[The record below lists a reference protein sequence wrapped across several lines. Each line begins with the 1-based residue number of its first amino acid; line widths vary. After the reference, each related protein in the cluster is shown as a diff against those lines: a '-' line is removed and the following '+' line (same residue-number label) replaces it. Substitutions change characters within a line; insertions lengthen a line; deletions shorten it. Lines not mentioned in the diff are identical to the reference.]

1 MTCTLNGTPCAIRCE
16 FVIATR
22 AACRSREPLRDG
34 PWRCHPSGRPDT
46 RSPVHPGTRA
56 MHDVISSEILSGG
69 QAWSRVLTR
78 HQALTL
84 TDPSG
89 NASVALFAFR
99 AAAPVE
105 RYNMPDTLK
114 AQHTAFLTAG
124 RILMSDMGHVLL
136 SLTHDTCGWHDP
148 ISGHGDA
155 ADALRAFG
163 PSTYQQQ
170 RNAMV
175 RNTRDNV
182 LIEFGKHELGV
193 RDLHANVNLFTKI
206 IVNDDGRLQFIHGH
220 PPSASVTL
228 RAEVA
233 TLVVMS
239 NTPHPLDPSTTYAP
253 PAIELRITAVPPP
266 TADDACRISR
276 PENARAFI
284 RTETLP

>member
-1 MTCTLNGTPCAIRCE
+1 MNDLIQSITL
-16 FVIATR
+16 
-22 AACRSREPLRDG
+22 
-34 PWRCHPSGRPDT
+34 H
-46 RSPVHPGTRA
+46 
-56 MHDVISSEILSGG
+56 GG
-69 QAWSRVLTR
+69 QSWSQVLSR
-78 HQALTL
+78 HQALTI

-89 NASVALFAFR
+89 RASVALFAFR

-136 SLTHDTCGWHDP
+136 SITADTAGWHDT

-155 ADALRAFG
+155 ADVQRRFG
-163 PSTYQQQ
+163 VSTYQAQ

-182 LIEFGKHELGV
+182 LIEFGKHELGA
-193 RDLHANVNLFTKI
+193 RDLHANVNLFTKV
-206 IVNDDGRLQFIHGH
+206 IVTDDGALAFVPGH
-220 PPSASVTL
+220 APGASVTL

-233 TLVVMS
+233 TLVVLS
-239 NTPHPLDPSTTYAP
+239 NTPHPLDPATTYDP
-253 PAIELRITAVPPP
+253 PAVTLQISSVPPP
-266 TADDACRISR
+266 GPDDACRMSR

-284 RTETLP
+284 RTEVLP

>member
-1 MTCTLNGTPCAIRCE
+1 MPTL
-16 FVIATR
+16 
-22 AACRSREPLRDG
+22 
-34 PWRCHPSGRPDT
+34 
-46 RSPVHPGTRA
+46 
-56 MHDVISSEILSGG
+56 ISSETVAGG
-69 QAWSRVLTR
+69 QAWSRVLAR

-89 NASVALFAFR
+89 HASVALFAFR
-99 AAAPVE
+99 AGAPVE

-136 SLTHDTCGWHDP
+136 SLTHDSCGWHDT

-163 PSTYQQQ
+163 PSSYQQQ
-170 RNAMV
+170 RNAMI

-182 LIEFGKHELGV
+182 LIEFGKHELGL

-206 IVNDDGRLQFIHGH
+206 VVGDEGRLQFIAGH
-220 PPSASVTL
+220 APGASVTL

-233 TLVVMS
+233 TLVVLS
-239 NTPHPLDPSTTYAP
+239 NTPHPLDPAATYAP
-253 PAIELRITAVPPP
+253 PAIELRLTSVVPPA
-266 TADDACRISR
+266 ADDPCRISR

-284 RTETLP
+284 RTEVLP

>member
-1 MTCTLNGTPCAIRCE
+1 M
-16 FVIATR
+16 
-22 AACRSREPLRDG
+22 
-34 PWRCHPSGRPDT
+34 PDC
-46 RSPVHPGTRA
+46 
-56 MHDVISSEILSGG
+56 ISSETLSGG

-84 TDPSG
+84 SDPSG
-89 NASVALFAFR
+89 HASVALFAFR
-99 AAAPVE
+99 ATAPVE

-136 SLTHDTCGWHDP
+136 SVTHDTCGWHDT

-155 ADALRAFG
+155 ADALRTFG

-193 RDLHANVNLFTKI
+193 RDLHANANLFTKV
-206 IVNDDGRLQFIHGH
+206 IVNDDGKLQFIPGH
-220 PPSASVTL
+220 PPGASITL
-228 RAEVA
+228 RAEVD
-233 TLVVMS
+233 TLVVLS

-253 PAIELRITAVPPP
+253 PSVELRITVVPSPGSDDP
-266 TADDACRISR
+266 CRTAR
-276 PENARAFI
+276 PENARAFL

>member
-1 MTCTLNGTPCAIRCE
+1 MPTL
-16 FVIATR
+16 
-22 AACRSREPLRDG
+22 
-34 PWRCHPSGRPDT
+34 
-46 RSPVHPGTRA
+46 
-56 MHDVISSEILSGG
+56 ISSETIAGG

-78 HQALTL
+78 HQALTV

-89 NASVALFAFR
+89 EASVALFAFR

-136 SLTHDTCGWHDP
+136 SLTEDSCGWHDT

-163 PSTYQQQ
+163 PSSYQQQ

-182 LIEFGKHELGV
+182 LIEFGKHELGL
-193 RDLHANVNLFTKI
+193 RDLHANVNLFTKV
-206 IVNDDGRLQFIHGH
+206 IVSDDGQLQFVPGH
-220 PPSASVTL
+220 APGSSVTL

-233 TLVVMS
+233 TLVVLS

-253 PAIELRITAVPPP
+253 PAIELRITSVAPPGP
-266 TADDACRISR
+266 DDHCRTSR
-276 PENARAFI
+276 PENVRAFL
-284 RTETLP
+284 RTEVLP

>member
-1 MTCTLNGTPCAIRCE
+1 MY
-16 FVIATR
+16 
-22 AACRSREPLRDG
+22 
-34 PWRCHPSGRPDT
+34 
-46 RSPVHPGTRA
+46 
-56 MHDVISSEILSGG
+56 DVIFSEILSGG
-69 QAWSRVLTR
+69 QAWSRVLAR

-89 NASVALFAFR
+89 HASVALFAFR
-99 AAAPVE
+99 ALAPVE

-124 RILMSDMGHVLL
+124 HILMSDMGHVLL
-136 SLTHDTCGWHDP
+136 SVTQDTCGWHDT

-155 ADALRAFG
+155 DDALRTFG
-163 PSTYQQQ
+163 PSTYQQH

-206 IVNDDGRLQFIHGH
+206 IVNDDGKLGFIAGH
-220 PPSASVTL
+220 PSGASVTL

-233 TLVVMS
+233 TLVVLS
-239 NTPHPLDPSTTYAP
+239 NTPHPLDPSATYAP
-253 PAIELRITAVPPP
+253 PAIELRLSAVTPPGP
-266 TADDACRISR
+266 DDPCRTSR
-276 PENARAFI
+276 PENVRAFI
-284 RTETLP
+284 RTEMLP